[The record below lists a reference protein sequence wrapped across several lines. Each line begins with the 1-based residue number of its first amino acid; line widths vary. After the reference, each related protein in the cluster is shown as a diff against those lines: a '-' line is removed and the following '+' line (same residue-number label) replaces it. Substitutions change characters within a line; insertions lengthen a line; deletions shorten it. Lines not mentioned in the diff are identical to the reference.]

1 MPLVVDI
8 AHEEGIVKFDRSCG
22 EGLNVFKK
30 TRRNPFD
37 VECDDMP
44 LVGSKFVMRGG
55 RIESA
60 GTLET
65 LLASSEEFIHLWAG
79 EEE

>member
-1 MPLVVDI
+1 
-8 AHEEGIVKFDRSCG
+8 
-22 EGLNVFKK
+22 
-30 TRRNPFD
+30 
-37 VECDDMP
+37 MP
-44 LVGSKFVMRGG
+44 LVGSKFMMRGG